1 MKGAYIVQTTH
12 IPPIDDRIMV
22 IERLICLD
30 RMHITTTYA
39 PSLEDS
45 INNYTSFIF
54 VESGT
59 AFVSI
64 GDKNYIVDSGNII
77 FIPPTQF
84 HFLKS
89 ADGLPVS
96 YIYASFISN
105 SDIIKSFSSRP
116 IRCNASDY
124 NYLIVALDNAESALA
139 GLLDKTDSQL
149 SHLKDAYTNKCNT
162 HMQIAYKSIELFLLI
177 LSANTIVE
185 PVRESHKQTRH
196 ANITASVEEYLK
208 ARIRENIS
216 LQETAQHFGYSVS
229 NIQKIFKAVTG
240 QSIIVYFNKLKLEEA
255 KKLIIEN
262 NMTFS
267 QISSF
272 LSFSNPNYFSRI
284 FKTTVGMTPTEYA
297 NLHQKEKAEDETKNS
312 KATRH
317 QNKKTSKKSK

>member
-1 MKGAYIVQTTH
+1 MQATY
-12 IPPIDDRIMV
+12 IPPINNRSMV
-22 IERLICLD
+22 IDHLICLD
-30 RMHITTTYA
+30 RKHITTTYA
-39 PSLEDS
+39 PSLENAV
-45 INNYTSFIF
+45 NNYTSFVF

-59 AFVSI
+59 SFISI
-64 GDKNYIVDSGNII
+64 GDKNYIVDSGSIV
-77 FIPPTQF
+77 FIPPAQF
-84 HFLKS
+84 HFIKS

-105 SDIIKSFSSRP
+105 SDIIKNFSSRP
-116 IRCNASDY
+116 IKCNASDY
-124 NYLIVALDNAESALA
+124 NYLIVALDNAEAALA
-139 GLLDKTDSQL
+139 GLVDNIDSQ
-149 SHLKDAYTNKCNT
+149 SSDFRDIYSNKINANL
-162 HMQIAYKSIELFLLI
+162 QIAYNSIELFLLI

-255 KKLIIEN
+255 KKLIVEN

-297 NLHQKEKAEDETKNS
+297 NLHQKEKAEDEIKNS
-312 KATRH
+312 KAIRH